1 MNQLNIETI
10 NRKAPYPVVQ
20 IEGLPH
26 LYYFHTDHGVDY
38 EISIKA
44 NDMFIPSGAYTLDI
58 RNIYNQPSPGD
69 DKLRLTLL
77 ALIEEFFRCNNDVML
92 YVTETKDEKQAV
104 RNRLFVRWFN
114 KYELHHQYVIRIAQ
128 GKMDGQMNFMA
139 IILRKDN
146 LKLQMAIEEFEET
159 VRFLFE

>member
-1 MNQLNIETI
+1 MNQLNIECI

-20 IEGLPH
+20 IAGFPH
-26 LYYFHTDHGVDY
+26 LYYFHTEYGVDY

-44 NDMFIPSGAYTLDI
+44 NNTFIPSGAYTLDI
-58 RNIYNQPSPGD
+58 RNVYNQPSPGD
-69 DKLRLTLL
+69 DNLRLTIL
-77 ALIEEFFRCNNDVML
+77 AIIEEFFNRNNDVML

-114 KYELHHQYVIRIAQ
+114 MYELHHQYVIHTAQ
-128 GKMDGQMNFMA
+128 GEMDGQTNFMA
-139 IILRKDN
+139 MIVRRDN
-146 LKLQMAIEEFEET
+146 PRLQMAIDEFEET